1 MNESDYIV
9 AGGGTAGCVVAAR
22 LVGRGCSV
30 TLLEAGGPYSRVL
43 DIPVVGLWAIWL
55 SHLLGITVP
64 GIRAGLTRIPWA
76 GA

>member
-1 MNESDYIV
+1 
-9 AGGGTAGCVVAAR
+9 
-22 LVGRGCSV
+22 V